1 MYNEYSSKRINT
13 SNYRINHNS
22 KQIQIT
28 QSNSYRHNLISPKNI
43 TNRYR
48 YEQEDQ
54 TPYMSQNQIHYKFR
68 RPEIHFEERRKND
81 NTMKNLK
88 VKPEYNFSGFN
99 SEKDNAEKEK
109 DFVQKSISTF
119 TSQYQNKLN
128 TNSYI
133 LEKNNKSNLVASSQI
148 ENEKKIINLR
158 DNKENKENNFK
169 LFQGNKSPKNVFRN
183 KPLIKPTNF
192 NADLKIEKK
201 EENSSMPVAQKI
213 CNIIIKGE
221 PKKTKK
227 IKVDKK
233 NKKKNFLQNIEIE
246 EKVAQGSAIPE
257 KKTNKNNNND
267 EKQKLSSLPQKNDID
282 KNKNKNYNDKK
293 KENEVK
299 EKIVQTKEEKK
310 PIIKETLKN
319 VKKDEKIAKNKEI
332 LKGVEKN
339 NYHQKNKKEEVYE
352 EDEEEEIEEDQNQEE
367 QENEEGEE
375 HNDEEN
381 SEQYEEEEN
390 EGNNNK
396 KDIEELEEEEHHT
409 IQLSKKVN
417 KKIDLKLQK
426 ENEIKLEGKD
436 EKIPNMQI
444 ENFQVFQESN
454 KKAKQ
459 NNSLF
464 NIISDDNIEIVGQ
477 KKPLILEMNNESNI
491 ELIKNKPVSIIK
503 IQKVQSLEQPS
514 SQQNNSIKKQAF
526 IIIKN
531 RENDVD
537 IIHGNEQILKMQ
549 KVQNFAQPRDKK
561 RKVKNKNIKFKI
573 SKAKDNNIILEK
585 ITEEPNLIIEK
596 AIIYKQQPKVKQKM
610 KNKNIKFK
618 ISNSKDNN
626 FILEKII
633 EEPKLEIENTITY
646 NEQPKETKIIK
657 NENIKYE
664 ICKIDDTNFMLE
676 KIKKIEKIEKEPEIK
691 IENVHAIQYN
701 EQNKDENTKLSNKNT
716 EFIISKI
723 KDSDITLEKKEVEP
737 LLKIEN
743 SINYEQI
750 PIIEAKNTKKTK
762 YTKNK
767 IEKNIDGN
775 IEIIS
780 IPSISMTKENS
791 IELKNKYNKKDY
803 KKSNFK
809 KLKVSKINT
818 YQYNSIQIINDVV
831 SAPKETR
838 FIIKGKTQQ
847 KPKNITSREITYNY
861 KSPNIQ
867 NENELSIGGNS
878 ANTITPTINNNNNI
892 NMDNELDNNNVNINN
907 KMESSKSTSIRE
919 NINQQPNKNEE
930 KKKYKVSTFVSSN
943 LEQPE
948 NEENQS
954 TNMEHLSGKN
964 LLKENINNNRV
975 RRNRGPSSNDSSKE
989 KERKLKDNSMDKDR
1003 IKMSNMISPIKVGD
1017 NNNEDNNELGKNK
1030 QIITNKYDQYNK
1042 SNLVKSETNDTGKTQ
1057 SYYFNK
1063 TYNNKNGIPKTPVQ
1077 RDNHKSN
1084 YNKSKSHTITIISY
1098 NQEAKN
1104 IGRTYISSKLTPRG
1118 QSSEAL
1124 KTRDNNNSN
1133 ISRVYINRTY
1143 HRKKNDNK
1151 RISSNSVNT
1160 VYISTNIRRNTIE
1173 DTEQNKS
1180 EFYNNSY
1187 TCNTFNR
1194 KNSEPKH
1201 LTNKNKIIK
1210 ISNYNNVKE
1219 NQNEVKTNINI
1230 INANS
1235 RGNSPIV
1242 VKNID
1247 KLENKTIEP
1256 NNMKEVF
1263 NDKNTFS
1270 LNKEEEN
1277 IANNNNEK
1285 EKEIINNTN
1294 TENKIEENTDKNVK
1308 NDENNNDNLNN
1319 ISSNNENKPD
1329 YFSNNFDTFTFGNS
1343 ELSEYTK
1350 SYLNSYMQSSR
1361 PELSDFSKQFL
1372 TSDYTSTNT
1381 SDRPELSNITR
1392 AYLISQTP
1400 IDDDK

>member
-1 MYNEYSSKRINT
+1 MFNEYSSKRINT
-13 SNYRINHNS
+13 SNYRINNNS
-22 KQIQIT
+22 KQIQVT
-28 QSNSYRHNLISPKNI
+28 QSNSYRYNLISPKNI

-54 TPYMSQNQIHYKFR
+54 TPYMSQNQIHYRLR

-133 LEKNNKSNLVASSQI
+133 IEKNNKSNLVTSSQI

-158 DNKENKENNFK
+158 ENKENKENNFR
-169 LFQGNKSPKNVFRN
+169 LFQGNKSPKNAYKN

-221 PKKTKK
+221 PKKAKK

-257 KKTNKNNNND
+257 KKINKNNND
-267 EKQKLSSLPQKNDID
+267 EKQKLSSLPPKNDVD
-282 KNKNKNYNDKK
+282 KNKNNNYNNNIKK

-299 EKIVQTKEEKK
+299 EKILKANEEKK

-319 VKKDEKIAKNKEI
+319 VKKEEKISKNKEI
-332 LKGVEKN
+332 LKGVEKS
-339 NYHQKNKKEEVYE
+339 NYNQKNKKEEIHE
-352 EDEEEEIEEDQNQEE
+352 ENEEEEIEEDQNQEE
-367 QENEEGEE
+367 QENEDGEE

-381 SEQYEEEEN
+381 AEQYEEEEN

-409 IQLSKKVN
+409 IQLSNKDN

-454 KKAKQ
+454 KKSKQ
-459 NNSLF
+459 NNSQY
-464 NIISDDNIEIVGQ
+464 NIISDDNIAIIGQ

-514 SQQNNSIKKQAF
+514 SQPQNSIKKQAF

-573 SKAKDNNIILEK
+573 SKAKDNNLILEK

-610 KNKNIKFK
+610 KNKNVKLK

-626 FILEKII
+626 FVLEKII
-633 EEPKLEIENTITY
+633 EEPKLEIENPITY
-646 NEQPKETKIIK
+646 NEQPKEKKIIK
-657 NENIKYE
+657 KENIEYE
-664 ICKIDDTNFMLE
+664 ISKIDDSNFMLE
-676 KIKKIEKIEKEPEIK
+676 KIEKIEKKEKEPEIK
-691 IENVHAIQYN
+691 IENVNTIQYN
-701 EQNKDENTKLSNKNT
+701 EQNKVKNKKLSNKNT
-716 EFIISKI
+716 ELIISKI

-743 SINYEQI
+743 SIEYEQM
-750 PIIEAKNTKKTK
+750 PIIEAKNTKKNK
-762 YTKNK
+762 YIKNQ
-767 IEKNIDGN
+767 ISKNIDGN

-791 IELKNKYNKKDY
+791 IELKNQYNKNDY
-803 KKSNFK
+803 KKSDFK
-809 KLKVSKINT
+809 KLKISKKNS
-818 YQYNSIQIINDVV
+818 YQYNSIEVINDVI
-831 SAPKETR
+831 SAPEETR
-838 FIIKGKTQQ
+838 IIIEGKPQQ
-847 KPKNITSREITYNY
+847 KPTNITKREITYNY
-861 KSPNIQ
+861 KSPITQ
-867 NENELSIGGNS
+867 NKNELSISDNIT
-878 ANTITPTINNNNNI
+878 NTIEPTINNNSNDI
-892 NMDNELDNNNVNINN
+892 NMDNEFDNNNVNINN
-907 KMESSKSTSIRE
+907 KIESSKSTSMRE

-930 KKKYKVSTFVSSN
+930 KKKYKVSTIVSSN
-943 LEQPE
+943 LVQTES
-948 NEENQS
+948 EENQS
-954 TNMEHLSGKN
+954 TKMEHLSGKN
-964 LLKENINNNRV
+964 LLKENTNNFRA

-989 KERKLKDNSMDKDR
+989 KERKENDNSVDKER
-1003 IKMSNMISPIKVGD
+1003 VKMSNMISPIKVGD
-1017 NNNEDNNELGKNK
+1017 NNNEDNNELGKKN
-1030 QIITNKYDQYNK
+1030 QIITNKYVQYNK
-1042 SNLVKSETNDTGKTQ
+1042 NNLVKNEDNDSGKTQ

-1077 RDNHKSN
+1077 RDNHQTN

-1133 ISRVYINRTY
+1133 ISRGRTC

-1210 ISNYNNVKE
+1210 ISNNYNVKE

-1242 VKNID
+1242 IKNTD

-1263 NDKNTFS
+1263 NDKNTLS
-1270 LNKEEEN
+1270 LDKEEEKVT
-1277 IANNNNEK
+1277 IINNNEK
-1285 EKEIINNTN
+1285 EIINYTS

-1319 ISSNNENKPD
+1319 ISSNNESKPD
-1329 YFSNNFDTFTFGNS
+1329 YFSNNLDTFTFGNS

-1381 SDRPELSNITR
+1381 TDRPELSNITR